1 MTDCAEAVRR
11 PRIVQGSSEE
21 QMKET
26 MGGAV
31 TNESRQKVMKV
42 LGEYGCYFLSLVQAA
57 ERLTGKR
64 IDAVGA
70 YLDALIKK
78 RTDGE
83 ATMLDP
89 AAVLSAMA
97 GGMWTVRKET
107 ADYIPRDGEVE
118 VLVFQ
123 NGAYTH
129 FVLGDGTGGVLYD
142 PLGNSN
148 TVAHGRIIGKRI
160 FARV

>member
-1 MTDCAEAVRR
+1 
-11 PRIVQGSSEE
+11 
-21 QMKET
+21 MKET

-31 TNESRQKVMKV
+31 TNESRQKVMKI
-42 LGEYGCYFLSLVQAA
+42 LGECGCYFLSLVQVA

-64 IDAVGA
+64 IDAVEA

-97 GGMWTVRKET
+97 GGIWTVRKET
-107 ADYIPRDGEVE
+107 PDYVPRDGETE

-123 NGAYTH
+123 SGAYTH
-129 FVLGDGTGGVLYD
+129 FVLGNGAGGVLYD

>member
-1 MTDCAEAVRR
+1 
-11 PRIVQGSSEE
+11 
-21 QMKET
+21 MKET

-64 IDAVGA
+64 IDAVAA

>member
-64 IDAVGA
+64 IDAVAA

-123 NGAYTH
+123 NGTYTH